1 MLTAKMIKDCAI
13 AAGADLCGIA
23 SVERFQ
29 DAPKEMHP
37 LTLFPEAKSVIVFAN
52 RILKGCYK
60 GIQEGTDWSTYW
72 IYGYGTGLYTSL
84 GRAGE
89 AINSL
94 LEEHGYEGV
103 HSPGSHTLLDEAPPA
118 REPLAKGKLPPCVTL
133 HMRVAAAL
141 AGLGEPGWSK
151 VFLTRKWG
159 PRVRIGTILTD
170 AELEPDPLIKPGTLC
185 NRCMKCVR
193 TCPGRAI
200 PSPGERPPV
209 RVEIGDQVYEWGD
222 VSMGRCT
229 LTHHGLN
236 RQVSP
241 FLVQDF
247 PTVDFKVPESRVSE
261 ELAYRMAYTLA
272 TGTWVASEEFP
283 HGNIVDYYH
292 QILGHVGYFAICGAQ
307 GCVRGCMDSLEKRH
321 AIEQSAFKTAVSPR
335 GQWTLRQPEDE
346 ESAGIAEGT
355 CAELYRQPDLQAGRW
370 S

>member
-1 MLTAKMIKDCAI
+1 MTLTSQQIKEF
-13 AAGADLCGIA
+13 AASLGRPCLVGVADIG
-23 SVERFQ
+23 RFRS
-29 DAPKEMHP
+29 APRQMHP
-37 LTLFPEAKSVIVFAN
+37 ANIFPECKSVISVVAPFP
-52 RILKGCYK
+52 RGTLR
-60 GIQEGTDWSTYW
+60 GITEGTYWPNYTYYSYNRLNNLFRPRITYALSCFIEDHGW
-72 IYGYGTGLYTSL
+72 EAVPLYPAVPERGGMHRPVKP
-84 GRAGE
+84 GR
-89 AINSL
+89 
-94 LEEHGYEGV
+94 
-103 HSPGSHTLLDEAPPA
+103 PA
-118 REPLAKGKLPPCVTL
+118 REINLNVRIAA
-133 HMRVAAAL
+133 VA
-141 AGLGEPGWSK
+141 AGLGEIGWSK